1 MKWNAD
7 NLNDGQKTGANGTW
21 LSVGLP
27 PLVIKDRSQIID
39 LTRIINNEG
48 KLRWK
53 VPPGNWIIIR
63 FVCANTGEKLKV
75 PSPNSNGLATDH
87 FSHEA
92 TRVFI
97 QYIIDRLEQKGL
109 VTRTRTSPDRR
120 VITIEL
126 TEEGRKVAENAPPPV
141 QLKIVEGLKQLN
153 EQEREQIIQAL
164 SKLAEMIDSKELGPA
179 PEQEIR

>member
-1 MKWNAD
+1 MQAGAYYTKE
-7 NLNDGQKTGANGTW
+7 LNKKYNVSAPQVACLLALLEDGPMALSQVARKIMVNSSTLTG
-21 LSVGLP
+21 
-27 PLVIKDRSQIID
+27 
-39 LTRIINNEG
+39 
-48 KLRWK
+48 
-53 VPPGNWIIIR
+53 
-63 FVCANTGEKLKV
+63 
-75 PSPNSNGLATDH
+75 
-87 FSHEA
+87 
-92 TRVFI
+92 
-97 QYIIDRLEQKGL
+97 IIDRLEQKGL

-164 SKLAEMIDSKELGPA
+164 SKLAEMIDSKDLGPA